1 MESVSPVCPEYE
13 GDDRLTE
20 TARNKNEA
28 IRRFVAAMDVNTIES
43 MLSDGSIDDVDV
55 VDPQTG
61 FTCLHNSAWYGLLDN
76 MRFLLSREK
85 KANINSAN
93 RDGHTPLIRAVYN
106 NQPDACKLLIDF
118 KADKGLRTTKHNGNQ
133 PFKTALDIA
142 KFCRHR
148 ECELIL
154 EKYDPNQKQ
163 KIAAKS
169 PADKLDAD
177 GDLSS
182 SGNNSSAASASS
194 STNTK
199 AGKVVKDSTWART
212 AKKIVVLT
220 IIVILVAFIMQNIIN
235 GSNDDNESKPGASQ

>member
-1 MESVSPVCPEYE
+1 MEFSPPVYPEYE
-13 GDDRLTE
+13 GDDKLTE
-20 TARNKNEA
+20 TSRNKNEA
-28 IRRFVAAMDVNTIES
+28 IRRFVAAMDVSTIES

-61 FTCLHNSAWYGLLDN
+61 FTCLHNSAWYGLLDSI
-76 MRFLLSREK
+76 RFLLSREK

-106 NQPDACKLLIDF
+106 NQPDACKLLIDY
-118 KADKGLRTTKHNGNQ
+118 KADKGLRTTKYNGNQ

-142 KFCRHR
+142 KFRRHR

-169 PADKLDAD
+169 PADKPDTD
-177 GDLSS
+177 SDQSS
-182 SGNNSSAASASS
+182 SGNNGSSAASASS
-194 STNTK
+194 STAK
-199 AGKVVKDSTWART
+199 AGKVVKDSSWART

-235 GSNDDNESKPGASQ
+235 GSNDDNEAKPGAPQ